1 MTLFPSAM
9 NKITFVLFLV
19 LCSITQPLFA
29 NAIPELLSYQG
40 RIVTGRAANGVQQP
54 IADGPQS
61 ITFNLFNQETGGTAV
76 WTEVQPNVNTYNGEF
91 TVLLG
96 QINTVDKLSD
106 VFAANSNLWLEF
118 TVSGQPPISPRQ
130 RLTTTGYT
138 FRARSADQVT
148 AGTDLRFLPS
158 SDINSPDYGLG
169 LYNADREFNNINVNG
184 PVLFGQSGGALGY
197 GAAGSQSLALSW
209 NALGNVGI
217 GAAPAVPAVPPAV
230 PPVIPDRLTVGGDL
244 KIEGGTLTL
253 GGSLVTTGDLITN
266 IIVAGHYLST
276 GPLTSLGGLTG
287 TTLSIRPAT
296 PSTASEVAGISASGK
311 IKVTGGGT
319 LNGPGL
325 EPPVNGVPPDVL
337 TIESSGTLNTNV
349 LTVRTKLKLPTGV
362 TFEPNPVIAAS
373 KRIVLGEIG
382 GGANGWD
389 GDAIL
394 TTPATPVAGDYAAT
408 GMKLILGGKDAST
421 DLIGFGLSAANSPFS
436 IVPSGGKFSWYGGAQ
451 EIMKLET
458 PSGDL
463 SVRQM
468 SLSTTG
474 KTTLEVKSKPSEGA
488 TSLTLAAGSTKLKL
502 THTEVGKAQ
511 LLWAGGS
518 NTNTDI
524 PIMTF
529 IHTAIDHNL
538 ADQVSNL
545 GYVGINTDDPKAP
558 LHVRVKTENLKPE
571 IFFPG
576 VAGPANYYT
585 GTTDGTPD
593 GTPDPLF
600 VINLP
605 NNGIH
610 LGSNGGNIS
619 IDGASAFYGDTGTI
633 SYTKIG
639 ALFEGEIVARRMWF
653 GGTLD
658 VQSDARAKHTFGR
671 SDATHDLA
679 TLMRLEVT
687 NYRWIDRTID
697 GHRPHKR
704 LIAQQVEATY
714 PQATRISPAS
724 QAIPNVYEPATKLE
738 HDKSK
743 GTLTIT
749 TKKPHD
755 FKVGDLVDLM
765 GDKRDMKETPVKAV
779 LTVHSFVV
787 DCAAAPESLFV
798 YGKHVSDFRTVDY
811 DAVSMLNV
819 SATQALKREHDDL
832 EAENA
837 KLRGLI
843 AAQEASLAKRE
854 AAQRATEAK
863 FKALE
868 ARLLNGGTPKA
879 APAKT
884 AALTHP

>member
-19 LCSITQPLFA
+19 LCSITQQLFA

-40 RIVTGRAANGVQQP
+40 RIVTSRAANGVQGP
-54 IADGPQS
+54 IADGTRS
-61 ITFNLFNQETGGTAV
+61 ITFKLFNQETGGTAV

-118 TVSGQPPISPRQ
+118 IVSGQPPISPRQ

-209 NALGNVGI
+209 NAHGNVGI

-230 PPVIPDRLTVGGDL
+230 PPVAPDRLTVDGNL
-244 KIEGGTLTL
+244 LITGGTLSL
-253 GGSLVTTGDLITN
+253 GGSLVTTGDLTTN

-276 GPLTSLGGLTG
+276 GPLISLGGLTG
-287 TTLSIRPAT
+287 TSLSIRPAA
-296 PSTASEVAGISASGK
+296 PPTASEVAGISASGK

-325 EPPVNGVPPDVL
+325 LPPVNGVPPDVL

-349 LTVRTKLKLPTGV
+349 LTVRKSLQLPSGV

-373 KRIVLGEIG
+373 KRIVLGETG

-389 GDAIL
+389 GGSVA
-394 TTPATPVAGDYAAT
+394 TTPAVPVAGDYAAT
-408 GMKLILGGKDAST
+408 GMKLILGGKNAST
-421 DLIGFGLSAANSPFS
+421 DLIGFGLLAADSPFS

-474 KTTLEVKSKPSEGA
+474 KTTLEVKPAGSAP
-488 TSLTLAAGSTKLKL
+488 TSLTLAAGTTKLKL
-502 THTEVGKAQ
+502 THTEVGRAKLQ
-511 LLWAGGS
+511 WVGGS
-518 NTNTDI
+518 TDLLNPDI
-524 PIMTF
+524 TIMSF
-529 IHTAIDHNL
+529 IHTATDHNL
-538 ADQVSNL
+538 ADQVNNL
-545 GYVGINTDDPKAP
+545 GYVGINTDNPKAP
-558 LHVRVKTENLKPE
+558 LHVRVKTANMQPE

-576 VAGPANYYT
+576 VAGAANYYT
-585 GTTDGTPD
+585 GTTDT

-658 VQSDARAKHTFGR
+658 VQSDARAKHIFGR

-787 DCAAAPESLFV
+787 DCAEAPESLFV

-819 SATQALKREHDDL
+819 SATQALKRQHDDL

-837 KLRGLI
+837 KLRDLI
-843 AAQEASLAKRE
+843 AAQETSLAKRE

-868 ARLLNGGTPKA
+868 ARLLHGGTPQA

-884 AALTHP
+884 AALSHP